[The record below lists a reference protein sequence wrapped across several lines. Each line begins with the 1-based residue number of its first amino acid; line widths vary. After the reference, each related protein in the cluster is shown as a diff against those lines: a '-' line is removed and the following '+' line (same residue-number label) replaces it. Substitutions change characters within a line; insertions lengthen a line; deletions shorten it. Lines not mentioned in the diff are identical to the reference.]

1 MFPKRVGIIAWVSDI
16 RQAKNLERI
25 GSVLYISK
33 RLNYVVL
40 YVNEAEVAN
49 KIAYLEKLHYVKKVE
64 LSHRSEISSLFTDRS
79 YVNN

>member
-1 MFPKRVGIIAWVSDI
+1 MFPKRVGIIVWVSDI
-16 RQAKNLERI
+16 RQARNLERI

-40 YVNEAEVAN
+40 YVNESEAAN

-64 LSHRSEISSLFTDRS
+64 LSYRAEISSIFSDRS
-79 YVNN
+79 YINN